1 MTRSTDAIVDWIRAQ
16 APQAQLTADSR
27 RINPGDVFF
36 AYPGDEVD
44 GRLFIDDAIE
54 RGAAAVVHDDMH
66 FVIDTSVTI
75 PVLAVA
81 DLKQC
86 AGAIANAW
94 YQHPD
99 SDIAVLAVTG
109 TNGKTSCSQWL
120 AAAWSRLSNPCAV
133 IGTLGTGIVR
143 NGVVEQLV
151 DTGYTTP
158 DAILL
163 QQRLRVLRDGG
174 AHALAIEASSIGID
188 QGRLRGLHIDT
199 ALWTN
204 LSRDHLDYHGDMERY
219 RAAKVQLFD
228 WPGLQ
233 HAVINLDDT
242 AGHNLMHQ
250 LQKSATTMTLIG
262 FTCTGVKLS
271 GIKLPSIKLLT
282 ASELRSTVAGT
293 SFQLTVGSESMAVK
307 TNMVG
312 DFNVS
317 NLLGVIGVL
326 LAHGFALASIVA
338 VIETLTA
345 VPGRMQQFGGD
356 NAPLVVI
363 DYAHTPDALEKTLA
377 TLRPVAQQRSG
388 KLWCVFGCGG
398 DRDSGKRPAMGVAAM
413 AADHIILTND
423 NPRSEDPADII
434 TQILSGITSSR
445 ASLPSPSP
453 LPSQAISAAVEPKVI
468 EDRAAAIL
476 WAVRHAARPDVIL
489 LAGKGHETTQEV
501 RGKKHRFLD
510 ADHAALAL
518 ATRATSKGV
527 HS

>member
-1 MTRSTDAIVDWIRAQ
+1 MTLSTEQIVDWMREH
-16 APQAQLTADSR
+16 APHAELSADSR
-27 RINPGDVFF
+27 RIAAGDIFF
-36 AYPGDEVD
+36 AYPGDAAD
-44 GRLFIDDAIE
+44 GRLFITDAIE
-54 RGAAAVVHDDMH
+54 RGAAAIVHDGSQ
-66 FVIDTSVTI
+66 FTIDASVTS

-81 DLKQC
+81 NLKHC
-86 AGAIANAW
+86 AGAIASAW
-94 YQHPD
+94 YQQPD
-99 SDIAVLAVTG
+99 SDMAVFAVTG

-120 AAAWSRLSNPCAV
+120 AAAWSQLAHPCAV

-143 NGVVEQLV
+143 NGVAEQLAE
-151 DTGYTTP
+151 TGYTTP

-163 QQRLRVLRDGG
+163 QRRLNVVRNGG
-174 AHALAIEASSIGID
+174 ARALAIEASSIGID
-188 QGRLRGLHIDT
+188 QGRLHGLRIDT

-219 RAAKVQLFD
+219 RAAKIQLFS

-233 HAVINLDDT
+233 HAVINLDDA
-242 AGHNLMHQ
+242 AGMQLLQQ
-250 LQKSATTMTLIG
+250 LQKTATGLTLTG
-262 FTCTGVKLS
+262 FTCTGVD
-271 GIKLPSIKLLT
+271 LPGVKVLA
-282 ASELRSTVAGT
+282 ASELRSTPAGT
-293 SFQLTVGSESMAVK
+293 SFQLNDGSDSVTVK
-307 TNMVG
+307 TNLVG

-326 LAHGFALASIVA
+326 LAHGFALASIIA

-345 VPGRMQQFGGD
+345 VSGRMQQFGGD

-377 TLRPVAQQRSG
+377 TLRRVAQQRSG

-398 DRDSGKRPAMGVAAM
+398 DRDAGKRPAMGAAAM
-413 AADHIILTND
+413 AADHIILTSD
-423 NPRSEDPADII
+423 NPRSEHPADII
-434 TQILSGITSSR
+434 TQIQSGMTP
-445 ASLPSPSP
+445 ASPD
-453 LPSQAISAAVEPKVI
+453 AVPKVI

-476 WAVRHAARPDVIL
+476 WAVRHAERADVIL
-489 LAGKGHETTQEV
+489 LAGKGHEITQEV
-501 RGKKHRFLD
+501 RGKKLRFLD

>member
-1 MTRSTDAIVDWIRAQ
+1 MSLSTEHIIDWLRAH
-16 APQAQLTADSR
+16 APQAHLSADSR
-27 RINPGDVFF
+27 RIAAGDVFF
-36 AYPGDEVD
+36 AYPGDAGD

-54 RGAAAVVHDDMH
+54 RGAAAIVYDGAQ
-66 FVIDTSVTI
+66 FSIDVTVMI
-75 PVLAVA
+75 PALAIA

-94 YQHPD
+94 YQQPD
-99 SDIAVLAVTG
+99 RDMAVLAVTG

-120 AAAWSRLSNPCAV
+120 AAAWSRLANPCAV

-143 NGVVEQLV
+143 NGVPEQL
-151 DTGYTTP
+151 DETGYTTP

-163 QQRLRVLRDGG
+163 QRRLRALHDGG
-174 AHALAIEASSIGID
+174 ARALAIEASSIGID

-219 RAAKVQLFD
+219 RAAKMRLFS

-233 HAVINLDDT
+233 HAVINLDDAVGLQLLQQLH
-242 AGHNLMHQ
+242 AGVPN
-250 LQKSATTMTLIG
+250 SATGLSLTGYTI
-262 FTCTGVKLS
+262 TGV
-271 GIKLPSIKLLT
+271 SIAGVKVLA
-282 ASELRSTVAGT
+282 ASELRSTSAGT
-293 SFQLTVGSESMAVK
+293 SFQLNYDGQSVALK

-338 VIETLTA
+338 VVETLSA

-363 DYAHTPDALEKTLA
+363 DYAHTPDALEKTLG
-377 TLRPVAQQRSG
+377 TLRPVAQQRGG

-398 DRDSGKRPAMGVAAM
+398 DRDAGKRPAMGTAAM
-413 AADHIILTND
+413 AADHIILTSD
-423 NPRSEDPADII
+423 NPRSEHPAAII
-434 TQILSGITSSR
+434 TQIQSGMT
-445 ASLPSPSP
+445 SPSP
-453 LPSQAISAAVEPKVI
+453 NGAPKVI

-476 WAVRHAARPDVIL
+476 WAVRHAERTDVIL

-518 ATRATSKGV
+518 ATRATSKGA